1 MQRLYIANDSN
12 RNVEVRQNN
21 SSTTHICNICVDMQI
36 NVKNFKEGVLRFL
49 TTEVRIEEIGI
60 ILKLFNIEFLQTPKS
75 VGTQVKILD
84 LDFH

>member
-1 MQRLYIANDSN
+1 
-12 RNVEVRQNN
+12 
-21 SSTTHICNICVDMQI
+21 MQI

-75 VGTQVKILD
+75 VGTQVKISD
-84 LDFH
+84 LEFSLEPHFPATHQPIR